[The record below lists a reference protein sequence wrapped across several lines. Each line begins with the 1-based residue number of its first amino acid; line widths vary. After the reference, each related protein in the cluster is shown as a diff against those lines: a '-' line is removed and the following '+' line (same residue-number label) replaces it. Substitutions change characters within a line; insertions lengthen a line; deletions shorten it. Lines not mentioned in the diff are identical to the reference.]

1 MVRGKHP
8 GRANLR
14 VIALALALSFIHGGV
29 AFAQQNLQ
37 WRFLPRKQRPVQP
50 PGDFALRVLEL
61 VNKERVKGGCR
72 PLRMKPPLN
81 DAALE
86 HSRDMAHHHFMSHT
100 GADGSEPGDRM
111 TRAGYKWSK
120 SAENIASGFT
130 SPESV
135 VNGWMKSPGHRA
147 NILDCSFRDTGVGY
161 DNLGNE
167 SWREDQHYWTEVFGI
182 PR

>member
-14 VIALALALSFIHGGV
+14 VIALALALGFIHGGV
-29 AFAQQNLQ
+29 ALAQKDLR

-50 PGDFALRVLEL
+50 PSDFALRVLEL
-61 VNKERVKGGCR
+61 VNKERVKWGCR
-72 PLRMKPPLN
+72 PLRMKSLLN
-81 DAALE
+81 DAAFE
-86 HSRDMAHHHFMSHT
+86 HSRDMARHHFMSHT
-100 GADGSEPGDRM
+100 GADGSQPGDRM
-111 TRAGYKWSK
+111 TRAGYEWMK
-120 SAENIASGFT
+120 SAENIAAGYT

-161 DNLGNE
+161 VEVEDG
-167 SWREDQHYWTEVFGI
+167 SWRGDHHYWTEVFGI